1 MDTPSLQDLLESGAY
16 FGHKKE
22 LSHPKAQKFIYN
34 KKDDVNVINLES
46 TIDQLKTAAKLIKQ
60 ILAEKKPILFV
71 GTKQQA
77 REIIKKVALDAKMPY
92 INSRWLGGTLT
103 NRETIRLRINNYV
116 NLQKDLSD
124 EGNKKY
130 TKKEKVK
137 LEKELA
143 KLDKFFFGLKDLN
156 SLPGALFIVD
166 PVEEHVALEEA
177 KKLNIPVIAVCNT
190 NVNFD
195 KIDCPIP
202 ANDNAPKTIEL
213 ICNYF
218 GAVIKENTK

>member
-22 LSHPKAQKFIYN
+22 LSHPKAKKFIYN
-34 KKDDVNVINLES
+34 NKDGVNVINLES
-46 TIDQLKTAAKLIKQ
+46 TIDQLKNAAKLIKQ
-60 ILAEKKPILFV
+60 ILADKKPILFV

-77 REIIKKVALDAKMPY
+77 REIIKKTATEVKMPY

-103 NRETIRLRINNYV
+103 NRDTIRQRINNYIK
-116 NLQKDLSD
+116 LEQDLSG
-124 EGNKKY
+124 ENSKKY

-137 LEKELA
+137 FEKELA
-143 KLDKFFFGLKDLN
+143 KLDKFFLGIKDLN
-156 SLPGALFIVD
+156 SLPGALFIID
-166 PVEEHVALEEA
+166 PVEEHVALDEA
-177 KKLNIPVIAVCNT
+177 RKLEIPVIAVCNT

-202 ANDNAPKTIEL
+202 ANDNAPKTLEL
-213 ICNYF
+213 ICNYI
-218 GAVIKENTK
+218 GAVVKENTK